1 MRSARMLAALL
12 ALATLGSAVGAAV
25 TTPAKPGAT
34 PRAASVSR
42 VRRPKLPP
50 PAMPYP
56 AQFPDGPGHL
66 IAERACAMCHSPM
79 LVVQQAKDST
89 GWEKTLATMEK
100 WGAPVAGA
108 DHDSLRAYLLAHF
121 GPKPPPSMIDSPPL
135 NKR

>member
-12 ALATLGSAVGAAV
+12 AVAALGSAVGAAV

-34 PRAASVSR
+34 PRVSSVSR
-42 VRRPKLPP
+42 LRRPKLPP

-56 AQFPDGPGHL
+56 AQFPDGQGHL

-79 LVVQQAKDST
+79 LVTQQAKDST

-100 WGAPVAGA
+100 WGAPVSGA
-108 DHDSLRAYLLAHF
+108 PHDTLRDYLLSSF
-121 GPKPPPSMIDSPPL
+121 GPK
-135 NKR
+135 RR